1 MKSIQPF
8 QFSPY
13 SDCLWKPRTVKLT
26 PLRLPSRNKKHLI
39 LGAIGN
45 GENRASQDVELDQQQ
60 TMDLQFGIRIGEDS
74 EETSSKVIGKKAI
87 KGMDGLLLKRP
98 LPNLLTKTDVRKL
111 TDIPSSQTGSKNNTE
126 KRKSLDLVRPV
137 KRKEGKEAVSSDLT
151 RLGIHTKTFPA
162 GSNSMNITDEV
173 LLRKPYAQNKGSET
187 LGFVSRP
194 ITPYFLSNKKEDK
207 SKRHLEDTGLLRR
220 PEAQVTRIDNNSNE
234 IPGDLKAEEVI
245 IEDLLGSKTDNANAQ
260 AAAHKQNSERG
271 DMKREHKISAI
282 RPTMPKNLLMST
294 AHEMDS
300 HNSNR
305 NAEHESYHE
314 MHGKEDVSSFSS
326 KESQEMNDSAPAS
339 VKSDK
344 MFKVDANVS
353 GLVATPPAK
362 MNHQQAK
369 QCIQDSKEGADYKV
383 ESHSIQQTTSVGLES
398 VKLKV
403 LRPMGSPRVYLSEE
417 NVVKRKTREDLPR
430 HPLVNEISGQHSI
443 RVCSE
448 PDTGLDSPPCGK
460 ELEEKTHISDGP
472 EDDSEKTF
480 SHLIN
485 SFPSDHSDGAEDV
498 LDKKVHQST
507 SDDSELQKLLHEMV
521 PHASSRHTK
530 KFESNVQISNQAKE
544 ISSQAVEEGEDHD
557 WALAEILHGSG
568 GFEEVELLSC
578 SNIGFVVSFGS
589 LLGLLP
595 YRDLSFKKRPFPF
608 EVWLQK
614 KVSDPSKFQKELG
627 SESGAQFNNSM
638 PMPGLTFPNNEA
650 AIQSEDQKSA
660 MTAHESQNLLNLYN
674 QDRTKFLSSFLGQK
688 TRATVT
694 LVDRKSGR
702 LLFSEKAK
710 ENRES
715 IEKKASVMVL
725 KVKVCGLDRSRHR
738 INLSLKQLK
747 PDPLLEN
754 LESILKEDDDHTSS
768 SLEHAELN
776 SEWPEIE
783 SLIRELEAEDG
794 IQNVSKGRLL
804 LSTGLAPSFQVYL
817 SDTHGD
823 QYKILARSENRI
835 QEIIVQASLDRD
847 GMKSAVVSCT
857 SRVAQGGGQ

>member
-578 SNIGFVVSFGS
+578 SNIGFVDRLNIGDIVTCQVTGINSFGVFVQLEGVS
-589 LLGLLP
+589 ALIH
-595 YRDLSFKKRPFPF
+595 DSELSWDPD
-608 EVWLQK
+608 WDANLHLQ
-614 KVSDPSKFQKELG
+614 VGE
-627 SESGAQFNNSM
+627 
-638 PMPGLTFPNNEA
+638 
-650 AIQSEDQKSA
+650 
-660 MTAHESQNLLNLYN
+660 
-674 QDRTKFLSSFLGQK
+674 
-688 TRATVT
+688 
-694 LVDRKSGR
+694 
-702 LLFSEKAK
+702 
-710 ENRES
+710 
-715 IEKKASVMVL
+715 VL